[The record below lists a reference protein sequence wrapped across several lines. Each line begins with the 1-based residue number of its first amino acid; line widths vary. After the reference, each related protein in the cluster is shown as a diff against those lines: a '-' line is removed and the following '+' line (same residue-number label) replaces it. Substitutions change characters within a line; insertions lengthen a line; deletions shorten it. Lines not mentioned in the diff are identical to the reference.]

1 MSDKE
6 DQPKRKRRQ
15 FPSNIRGTDRHQ
27 PNTYMPETVIYPG
40 DENGET
46 ITGVTREES
55 EEGFSA
61 SFDPPFPYEEGD
73 IVDVRVGYQR
83 SWAKIVWTMKI
94 MDKKILAGFKL
105 HPSLSGG
112 G

>member
-1 MSDKE
+1 MAEEEDK
-6 DQPKRKRRQ
+6 PSRKRRQ
-15 FPSNIRGTDRHQ
+15 LPSNIRSASRHK

-40 DENGET
+40 DEDGET

-55 EEGFSA
+55 DEGFSA

-83 SWAKIVWTMKI
+83 TWAEIVWTMDI

-105 HPSLSGG
+105 HPNLPGEG
-112 G
+112 